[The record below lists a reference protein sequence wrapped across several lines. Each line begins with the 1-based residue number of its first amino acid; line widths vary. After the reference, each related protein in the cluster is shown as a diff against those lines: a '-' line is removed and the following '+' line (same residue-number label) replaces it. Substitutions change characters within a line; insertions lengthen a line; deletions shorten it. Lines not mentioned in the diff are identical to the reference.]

1 MKLFSHQINC
11 RYLLQIPG
19 ICEMCSFSHQG
30 VYVSVPLPLYAQVS
44 AHMQSFTYAHI
55 WYNLDRSG
63 QFSSG
68 TCRDTISVPISTHSR
83 CAVAVPPTVPVSL
96 CSYQL
101 ERTWVSP
108 EKPLGDFGPIT
119 LCLWPEAV
127 SIYERDETSCT
138 WLLKIEWGCY

>member
-55 WYNLDRSG
+55 WYNLDHLLPG
-63 QFSSG
+63 QLQQ
-68 TCRDTISVPISTHSR
+68 
-83 CAVAVPPTVPVSL
+83 SL
-96 CSYQL
+96 NQA
-101 ERTWVSP
+101 P
-108 EKPLGDFGPIT
+108 
-119 LCLWPEAV
+119 
-127 SIYERDETSCT
+127 
-138 WLLKIEWGCY
+138 